1 LVLLLLLL
9 LLCYSRAG
17 MMQAP
22 EVMYGDPNGMMG
34 GGQGLAGSQGRLYQA
49 AGGPKGAGG
58 AGGGQGRSNGPV
70 KSNSGSDMAGHVMG
84 SAPLQGGNWVQVMDP
99 DGKVYY
105 LDQGQQ

>member
-1 LVLLLLLL
+1 
-9 LLCYSRAG
+9 

-34 GGQGLAGSQGRLYQA
+34 GGGLAGSQARLYHA
-49 AGGPKGAGG
+49 AGPKGAGG

-70 KSNSGSDMAGHVMG
+70 KSSSAGDMAGDVMG

-105 LDQGQQ
+105 LNQGQQ